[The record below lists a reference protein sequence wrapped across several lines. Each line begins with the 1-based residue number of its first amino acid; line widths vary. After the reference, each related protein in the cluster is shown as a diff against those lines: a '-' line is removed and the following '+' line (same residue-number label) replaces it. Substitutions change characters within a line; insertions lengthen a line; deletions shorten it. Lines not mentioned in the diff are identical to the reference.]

1 MDLRERYDELMEKDK
16 KQKREQDKKRK
27 EHEEELFQLDIQR
40 ANDKAQADG
49 DFMAKFLKER
59 AEVEERIRLHDQKV
73 TKSNAHREKEIQ

>member
-59 AEVEERIRLHDQKV
+59 AEVEERIRLHD
-73 TKSNAHREKEIQ
+73 